1 MKRPAALF
9 AFLLFFSLAVG
20 AQQEPPPAQS
30 AKRTQWTENDR
41 KELLVKAQ
49 RGDVNSQMWLAAAYE
64 QGWFGERNLSEALK
78 WFRKSAANGN
88 PDAQNALGQMY
99 ADGEGVKQS
108 YVLAAKWYRKAAE
121 HVPDLGGAGQGRN
134 NLGLL
139 YLDGR
144 GVPKDY
150 IQAYMWFSLFRVD
163 NQNLVYVK
171 EHMTEQQT
179 LEAERRVK
187 EWKVSHHD
195 QQD

>member
-1 MKRPAALF
+1 
-9 AFLLFFSLAVG
+9 
-20 AQQEPPPAQS
+20 
-30 AKRTQWTENDR
+30 
-41 KELLVKAQ
+41 
-49 RGDVNSQMWLAAAYE
+49 
-64 QGWFGERNLSEALK
+64 
-78 WFRKSAANGN
+78 
-88 PDAQNALGQMY
+88 
-99 ADGEGVKQS
+99 
-108 YVLAAKWYRKAAE
+108 
-121 HVPDLGGAGQGRN
+121 
-134 NLGLL
+134 
-139 YLDGR
+139 LDGR